1 MQTERPSHHLR
12 PALATF
18 ASAALAATTLALA
31 GCNIVTPVA
40 YAIEGT
46 GQIDAEYVLP
56 EKKTVVFVDDPRNIL
71 TRTALRA
78 AIGDAIGAELYDR
91 ELVTTFVNTR
101 DAIAISRQGVSG
113 TVDAP
118 AAGEMSMEAI
128 ARALDCA
135 QMIWIRPFTWD
146 VVGRSDTQGIR
157 PTAQAYV
164 RVLDFELGQRA
175 YPSKEVLPRG
185 REITAIIRETD
196 PNLLRTR
203 ATRTQVEDELAA
215 KLSREI
221 TKLFY
226 KHERLDLGENLG
238 TRKR

>member
-1 MQTERPSHHLR
+1 MQNLRPSHPSR
-12 PALATF
+12 TALAVLAW
-18 ASAALAATTLALA
+18 ASFGAAALAVA

-46 GQIDAEYVLP
+46 GQIDAEYVLQD
-56 EKKTVVFVDDPRNIL
+56 KKTVVFVDDPRNIL

-78 AIGDAIGAELYDR
+78 SIGDAIGAELYDR
-91 ELVTTFVNTR
+91 ELVTTLVNTR
-101 DAIAISRQGVSG
+101 DAIAISRQGASG
-113 TVDAP
+113 TVDGP
-118 AAGEMSMEAI
+118 SGGEMSMEAI
-128 ARALDCA
+128 GRALDCA
-135 QMIWIRPFTWD
+135 QMIWIQPYTWD

-164 RVLDFELGQRA
+164 RVLDFDLKARV
-175 YPSKEVLPRG
+175 YPSPEVLPRG